1 MAREKEEAMTLKAHL
16 EEQLSVL
23 QAQLRAKVS
32 AGGRGQGEPRW
43 AEPR

>member
-1 MAREKEEAMTLKAHL
+1 VAREKEEGVSLKAHL

-32 AGGRGQGEPRW
+32 PGGG
-43 AEPR
+43 A